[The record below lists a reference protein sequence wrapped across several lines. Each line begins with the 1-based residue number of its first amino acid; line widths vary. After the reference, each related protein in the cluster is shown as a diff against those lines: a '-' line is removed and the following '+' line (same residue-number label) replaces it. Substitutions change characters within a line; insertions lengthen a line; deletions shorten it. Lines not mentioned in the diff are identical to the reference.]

1 MIRQLLK
8 SLFITI
14 ILTTVFTTGF
24 CQFAYKIH
32 KDLLIKGKVDSC
44 ITNYTTVYYKD
55 SVEIKQLVSKTIEY
69 FDKHGK
75 IVKFNTY
82 VFSNNSDTVDVMKHP
97 LITAYS
103 YDKKGNIAEVV
114 NYNSAGVD
122 SKDVFIY
129 TGNKSLVSINNYS
142 LPDNKL
148 QRVTKMKLNAIGDI
162 EEYDYYVDTVYSAKP
177 FTKINFEYNA
187 KGYLIK
193 YSSSYSYTS
202 KTRQTYCTYDPDDNL
217 VQFRAEQSGSE
228 PTIQD
233 YNYPKFDKL
242 HNWLL
247 RNTYDKGKLRQSMER
262 SITYYK

>member
-8 SLFITI
+8 PVFITI

-55 SVEIKQLVSKTIEY
+55 SVEIKQLVSRTIEY

-75 IVKFNTY
+75 TIKLYDY

-97 LITAYS
+97 LITTYS

-129 TGNKSLVSINNYS
+129 TGNKSLISINNYS
-142 LPDNKL
+142 LPDNKVKG
-148 QRVTKMKLNAIGDI
+148 VTKMKLNAMDDI
-162 EEYDYYVDTVYSAKP
+162 EEYDYYVDSVYSAKP
-177 FTKINFEYNA
+177 FTKINFEYNT

-193 YSSSYSYTS
+193 DSSSYSYTS

-217 VQFRAEQSGSE
+217 VQFRSEQTGSE
-228 PTIQD
+228 PTTQD

-242 HNWLL
+242 HNWLI

-262 SITYYK
+262 RIAYYK